1 MIRDPNPDTDVCWIC
16 PINVV
21 YALSC
26 RRQSFRQVWYKS
38 AVDCMI
44 NANKCQKN
52 LIFRNGE
59 ENEKV
64 IRITSVGIAGGLGV
78 QLPP

>member
-1 MIRDPNPDTDVCWIC
+1 
-16 PINVV
+16 
-21 YALSC
+21 
-26 RRQSFRQVWYKS
+26 
-38 AVDCMI
+38 MI